1 MRLRKRFCGHQDD
14 FQGKSSVKTW
24 ITRIAINVCK
34 DMLTDPWA
42 RHRSG
47 EDLPDEATP
56 EASFS
61 SEDRYVISGKIANLP
76 PKYKEVI
83 CLLLTVMIVTICS
96 VVPSIVSALS
106 INDVSRGVQTAYYDT
121 SLHERAYFEI
131 QTSGLNFTMYY
142 RVYFMNSASQ
152 PMYANSTQAINGTK
166 NYYSSYKDKIISYYE
181 YNYRIDY

>member
-1 MRLRKRFCGHQDD
+1 MDLERIVNEYGDGLLRMCLLYLKDHAMAEDAVQETFLRAFRHQDG
-14 FQGKSSVKTW
+14 FRGESSVKTW

-56 EASFS
+56 EPSFS

-83 CLLLTVMIVTICS
+83 LLHYYQELKLSEIAEILGESEATIKTRLKRARDMLRS
-96 VVPSIVSALS
+96 ELK
-106 INDVSRGVQTAYYDT
+106 GVFDD
-121 SLHERAYFEI
+121 E
-131 QTSGLNFTMYY
+131 
-142 RVYFMNSASQ
+142 
-152 PMYANSTQAINGTK
+152 
-166 NYYSSYKDKIISYYE
+166 
-181 YNYRIDY
+181 

>member
-1 MRLRKRFCGHQDD
+1 MNLERIVNEYGDALLRMCFLYLKDHAMAEDAVQETFLRAFRHQDD

-56 EASFS
+56 EPSFS

-83 CLLLTVMIVTICS
+83 LLHYYQELKLSEIAEILGESEATIKTRLKRARDMLRS
-96 VVPSIVSALS
+96 ELK
-106 INDVSRGVQTAYYDT
+106 GVFD
-121 SLHERAYFEI
+121 
-131 QTSGLNFTMYY
+131 
-142 RVYFMNSASQ
+142 
-152 PMYANSTQAINGTK
+152 
-166 NYYSSYKDKIISYYE
+166 D
-181 YNYRIDY
+181 D

>member
-1 MRLRKRFCGHQDD
+1 MCFLYLKDHAMAEDAVQETFLRAFRHQDD

-56 EASFS
+56 EPSFS

-83 CLLLTVMIVTICS
+83 LLHYYQELKLSEIAEILGESEATIKTRLKRARDMLRS
-96 VVPSIVSALS
+96 ELK
-106 INDVSRGVQTAYYDT
+106 GVFDD
-121 SLHERAYFEI
+121 E
-131 QTSGLNFTMYY
+131 
-142 RVYFMNSASQ
+142 
-152 PMYANSTQAINGTK
+152 
-166 NYYSSYKDKIISYYE
+166 
-181 YNYRIDY
+181 

>member
-1 MRLRKRFCGHQDD
+1 LDLERIVNEYGDALLRMCFLYLKDHAMAEDAVQETFLRAFRHQDD

-56 EASFS
+56 EPSFS
-61 SEDRYVISGKIANLP
+61 SEDRYVISGKIAKLP

-83 CLLLTVMIVTICS
+83 LLHYYQELKLSEIAEILGESEATIKTRLKRARDMLRS
-96 VVPSIVSALS
+96 ELK
-106 INDVSRGVQTAYYDT
+106 GVFDD
-121 SLHERAYFEI
+121 E
-131 QTSGLNFTMYY
+131 
-142 RVYFMNSASQ
+142 
-152 PMYANSTQAINGTK
+152 
-166 NYYSSYKDKIISYYE
+166 
-181 YNYRIDY
+181 

>member
-1 MRLRKRFCGHQDD
+1 MDLERIVNEYGDALLRMCFLYLKDHAMAEDAVQETFLRAFRHQDD
-14 FQGKSSVKTW
+14 FQGESSVKTW

-56 EASFS
+56 EPSFS

-83 CLLLTVMIVTICS
+83 LLHYYQELKLSEIAEILGESEATIKTRLKRARDMLRS
-96 VVPSIVSALS
+96 ELK
-106 INDVSRGVQTAYYDT
+106 GVFDD
-121 SLHERAYFEI
+121 E
-131 QTSGLNFTMYY
+131 
-142 RVYFMNSASQ
+142 
-152 PMYANSTQAINGTK
+152 
-166 NYYSSYKDKIISYYE
+166 
-181 YNYRIDY
+181 

>member
-1 MRLRKRFCGHQDD
+1 MDLERIVNEYGDALLRMCFLYLKDHAMAEDAVQETFLRAFRHQDG
-14 FQGKSSVKTW
+14 FRGESSVKTW

-56 EASFS
+56 ESDIS

-83 CLLLTVMIVTICS
+83 LLHYYQELKLSEIAEILGESESTIKTRLKRARDMLRS
-96 VVPSIVSALS
+96 ELK
-106 INDVSRGVQTAYYDT
+106 GVFDD
-121 SLHERAYFEI
+121 E
-131 QTSGLNFTMYY
+131 
-142 RVYFMNSASQ
+142 
-152 PMYANSTQAINGTK
+152 
-166 NYYSSYKDKIISYYE
+166 
-181 YNYRIDY
+181 

>member
-1 MRLRKRFCGHQDD
+1 MCFLYLKDHAMAEDAVQETFLRAFRHQDD
-14 FQGKSSVKTW
+14 FQGESSVKTW

-56 EASFS
+56 EPSFS

-83 CLLLTVMIVTICS
+83 LLHYYQELKLSEIAEILGESEATIKTRLKRARDMLRS
-96 VVPSIVSALS
+96 ELK
-106 INDVSRGVQTAYYDT
+106 GVFDD
-121 SLHERAYFEI
+121 E
-131 QTSGLNFTMYY
+131 
-142 RVYFMNSASQ
+142 
-152 PMYANSTQAINGTK
+152 
-166 NYYSSYKDKIISYYE
+166 
-181 YNYRIDY
+181 

>member
-1 MRLRKRFCGHQDD
+1 MDLERIVNEYGDALLRMCFLYLKDHAMAEDAVQETFLRAFRHQDD

-34 DMLTDPWA
+34 DILTDPWA

-56 EASFS
+56 EPSFS

-83 CLLLTVMIVTICS
+83 LLHYYQELKLSEIAEILGESEATVKTRLKRARDMLRS
-96 VVPSIVSALS
+96 ELK
-106 INDVSRGVQTAYYDT
+106 GVFD
-121 SLHERAYFEI
+121 
-131 QTSGLNFTMYY
+131 
-142 RVYFMNSASQ
+142 
-152 PMYANSTQAINGTK
+152 
-166 NYYSSYKDKIISYYE
+166 D
-181 YNYRIDY
+181 D

>member
-1 MRLRKRFCGHQDD
+1 MDLERIVNEYGDALLRMCFLYLKDHAMAEDAVQETFLRAFRHQDD

-56 EASFS
+56 EPSFS

-83 CLLLTVMIVTICS
+83 LLHYYQELKLSEIAEILGESEATIKTRLKRARDMLRS
-96 VVPSIVSALS
+96 ELK
-106 INDVSRGVQTAYYDT
+106 GVFDD
-121 SLHERAYFEI
+121 E
-131 QTSGLNFTMYY
+131 
-142 RVYFMNSASQ
+142 
-152 PMYANSTQAINGTK
+152 
-166 NYYSSYKDKIISYYE
+166 
-181 YNYRIDY
+181 

>member
-1 MRLRKRFCGHQDD
+1 MDLERIVNEYGDALLRMCFLYLKDHAMAEDAVQETFLRAFRHQDD

-56 EASFS
+56 EPSFS
-61 SEDRYVISGKIANLP
+61 SEDRYVISGKIAKLP

-83 CLLLTVMIVTICS
+83 LLHYYQELKLSEIAEILGESEATIKTRLKRARDMLRS
-96 VVPSIVSALS
+96 ELK
-106 INDVSRGVQTAYYDT
+106 GVFDD
-121 SLHERAYFEI
+121 E
-131 QTSGLNFTMYY
+131 
-142 RVYFMNSASQ
+142 
-152 PMYANSTQAINGTK
+152 
-166 NYYSSYKDKIISYYE
+166 
-181 YNYRIDY
+181 

>member
-1 MRLRKRFCGHQDD
+1 MCFLYLKDHAMAEDAVQETFLRAFRHQDD

-56 EASFS
+56 EPSFS
-61 SEDRYVISGKIANLP
+61 SEDRYVISGKIAKLP

-83 CLLLTVMIVTICS
+83 LLHYYQELKLSEIAEILGESEATIKTRLKRARDMLRS
-96 VVPSIVSALS
+96 ELK
-106 INDVSRGVQTAYYDT
+106 GVFDD
-121 SLHERAYFEI
+121 E
-131 QTSGLNFTMYY
+131 
-142 RVYFMNSASQ
+142 
-152 PMYANSTQAINGTK
+152 
-166 NYYSSYKDKIISYYE
+166 
-181 YNYRIDY
+181 

>member
-1 MRLRKRFCGHQDD
+1 MDLERIVNEYGDALLRMCFLYLKDHAMAEDAVQETFLRAFRHQDD

-34 DMLTDPWA
+34 DLLTDPWA

-56 EASFS
+56 EPSFS

-83 CLLLTVMIVTICS
+83 LLHYYQELKLSEIAEILGESEATIKTRLKRARDMLRS
-96 VVPSIVSALS
+96 ELK
-106 INDVSRGVQTAYYDT
+106 GVFD
-121 SLHERAYFEI
+121 
-131 QTSGLNFTMYY
+131 
-142 RVYFMNSASQ
+142 
-152 PMYANSTQAINGTK
+152 
-166 NYYSSYKDKIISYYE
+166 D
-181 YNYRIDY
+181 D

>member
-1 MRLRKRFCGHQDD
+1 MDLERIVNEYGDALLRMCFLYLKDHAMAEDAVQETFLRAFRHQDD

-34 DMLTDPWA
+34 DLLTDPWA

-56 EASFS
+56 EPSFS

-83 CLLLTVMIVTICS
+83 LLHYYQELKLSEIAEILGESEATIKTRLKRARDMLRS
-96 VVPSIVSALS
+96 ELK
-106 INDVSRGVQTAYYDT
+106 GVFDD
-121 SLHERAYFEI
+121 E
-131 QTSGLNFTMYY
+131 
-142 RVYFMNSASQ
+142 
-152 PMYANSTQAINGTK
+152 
-166 NYYSSYKDKIISYYE
+166 
-181 YNYRIDY
+181 

>member
-1 MRLRKRFCGHQDD
+1 MDLEQIVNEYGDALLRMCFLYLKDHAMAEDAVQETFLRAFRHQDD

-56 EASFS
+56 EPSFS

-83 CLLLTVMIVTICS
+83 LLHYYQELKLSEIAEILGESETTIKTRLKRARDMLRS
-96 VVPSIVSALS
+96 ELK
-106 INDVSRGVQTAYYDT
+106 GVFDD
-121 SLHERAYFEI
+121 E
-131 QTSGLNFTMYY
+131 
-142 RVYFMNSASQ
+142 
-152 PMYANSTQAINGTK
+152 
-166 NYYSSYKDKIISYYE
+166 
-181 YNYRIDY
+181 

>member
-1 MRLRKRFCGHQDD
+1 MCFLYLKDHAMAEDAVQETFLRAFRHQDD

-47 EDLPDEATP
+47 EDFPDEATP
-56 EASFS
+56 EPSFS

-83 CLLLTVMIVTICS
+83 LLHYYQELKLSEIAEILGESESTIKTRLKRARDMLRS
-96 VVPSIVSALS
+96 ELK
-106 INDVSRGVQTAYYDT
+106 GVFDD
-121 SLHERAYFEI
+121 E
-131 QTSGLNFTMYY
+131 
-142 RVYFMNSASQ
+142 
-152 PMYANSTQAINGTK
+152 
-166 NYYSSYKDKIISYYE
+166 
-181 YNYRIDY
+181 